1 MRHFL
6 FIITYSVLSLRLVA
20 ADPEKEFAQ
29 ILQADNSAITQIT
42 SWIHNN
48 LDRIQENETERD
60 ALALRIRDRLA
71 PIRQQYLD
79 VLKRHP
85 QHARA
90 RAHTAHRTHR

>member
-1 MRHFL
+1 MSF
-6 FIITYSVLSLRLVA
+6 RLVA
-20 ADPEKEFAQ
+20 ADAEGIRPNPSCRQRRHHPNHFR
-29 ILQADNSAITQIT
+29 
-42 SWIHNN
+42 IHNN

-79 VLKRHP
+79 FLKRHP

-90 RAHTAHRTHR
+90 RVAYGSFLTHIDHRQGY